1 MDSTELNALM
11 HAVLDGE
18 ASQGEARELERI
30 LAADPAAQARYY
42 ELQMLFDDLA
52 RIPMAAVPAGMV
64 ESVMERLPRRRP
76 PIGRLR
82 QLFSRT
88 RVSRAPAN
96 ETRPT
101 GRGNTKHW
109 GSNTGPYHSRGDDMS
124 EKIGILGN
132 RKVWIGGGIAAAAVV
147 LALQYVDFPPNGK
160 DVSGTIVPAQ
170 RYRAAQPT
178 AADRPAA
185 PTFFENACK

>member
-88 RVSRAPAN
+88 RVSRAPA
-96 ETRPT
+96 
-101 GRGNTKHW
+101 
-109 GSNTGPYHSRGDDMS
+109 S
-124 EKIGILGN
+124 EA
-132 RKVWIGGGIAAAAVV
+132 RS
-147 LALQYVDFPPNGK
+147 
-160 DVSGTIVPAQ
+160 SG
-170 RYRAAQPT
+170 
-178 AADRPAA
+178 
-185 PTFFENACK
+185 